1 MIAVL
6 LIAIS
11 VVMAG
16 FVYNYNLYQQRDLNN
31 TLVNQLAQSA
41 EKTSAIAAYLE
52 DDDLALEIAN
62 GLVANNLVSAVSI
75 VNFEAMAI
83 QVGERSTNRDRIS
96 LTLIH
101 PFTRDEVVGELLIY
115 PDDQWLQLQAREFA
129 MQSALG
135 LIVLSLLSAIA
146 VSVFVHRRLTSPIL
160 RLTNGFSMVDPHVP
174 ETMNSID
181 IGYRRRDELGNLV
194 NGINALMIALKQ
206 NLQTE
211 RILRE
216 RTQALEQQFR
226 LIYEQASAGIA
237 VVGINNR
244 LLTANPAF
252 FSYFEDKPQE
262 KDFCQLFEHPEK
274 VKRLLGMLRSDE
286 PVEQQSIDLEY
297 RKDGQKRWL
306 HCLFAKLSE
315 QRNKRRHGQEALV
328 EIIIY
333 DITDRKLQEQRTRFE
348 ADHDSL
354 TQLRNRRSGEKELK
368 LLLEQGKREQC
379 CFVLMMIDLDK
390 FKPVNDNFGHDVG
403 DEVLVM
409 TSQRMMEHFDE
420 RRDVCVRWGG
430 DEFVIGFLQPECD
443 IQAIERLSTELL
455 EELRQPYVISP
466 TITCDLSASI
476 GVVIAS
482 DTESDLVDLLVQA
495 DETMYQVKQSGRDQ
509 FIVTH
514 FT

>member
-1 MIAVL
+1 MYGCITLSQYHPQLPVDIVRISQKLYVRVALMIAVL

-16 FVYNYNLYQQRDLNN
+16 FVYSYNLYQQRDLNIA
-31 TLVNQLAQSA
+31 LVNQLALSA

-75 VNFEAMAI
+75 VNFEAMAVQI
-83 QVGERSTNRDRIS
+83 GERKSNRDRIS

-101 PFTRDEVVGELLIY
+101 PFTRDEVVGELIIY

-129 MQSALG
+129 LQSALG
-135 LIVLSLLSAIA
+135 LLILSLLSAIA

-216 RTQALEQQFR
+216 RTQELEQRFR

-237 VVGINNR
+237 VVGQNNL
-244 LLTANPAF
+244 LLTGNPAF
-252 FSYFEDKPQE
+252 HGLFEQDANSTADFS
-262 KDFCQLFEHPEK
+262 QLFEHPEK
-274 VKRLLGMLRSDE
+274 VKRLLTQLRSSD
-286 PVEQQSIDLEY
+286 PIEQHSIDLEY
-297 RKDGQKRWL
+297 RKGGEKRWV
-306 HCLFAKLSE
+306 HCLLAKLTE
-315 QRNKRRHGQEALV
+315 QRTKRRQGQEALV
-328 EIIIY
+328 EVIVY
-333 DITDRKLQEQRTRFE
+333 DVTDRKEREQRTRFE

-354 TQLRNRRSGEKELK
+354 TQLRNRRSGEVELQT
-368 LLLEQGKREQC
+368 LLTRSKNDNC

-409 TSQRMMEHFDE
+409 VSQRMMEHFDML
-420 RRDVCVRWGG
+420 RDVCVRWGG
-430 DEFVIGFLQPECD
+430 
-443 IQAIERLSTELL
+443 R
-455 EELRQPYVISP
+455 
-466 TITCDLSASI
+466 
-476 GVVIAS
+476 
-482 DTESDLVDLLVQA
+482 
-495 DETMYQVKQSGRDQ
+495 
-509 FIVTH
+509 
-514 FT
+514 